1 MQDFNWDS
9 KQKGNILS
17 SFFYGYVLTQLAG
30 GWLGT
35 KIGGAKVFG
44 TGVLV
49 TAVLNLVTP
58 LVAGLGIE
66 VLIAVRVI
74 EGFFEVSNLEESIC
88 GSVCQK

>member
-1 MQDFNWDS
+1 MRDFDWDS
-9 KQKGNILS
+9 KQKGNVLS

-44 TGVLV
+44 SGVFV
-49 TAVLNLVTP
+49 TAILTLVTP
-58 LVAGLGIE
+58 FVVSFGIE

-74 EGFFEVSNLEESIC
+74 EGFFEVRKLI
-88 GSVCQK
+88 